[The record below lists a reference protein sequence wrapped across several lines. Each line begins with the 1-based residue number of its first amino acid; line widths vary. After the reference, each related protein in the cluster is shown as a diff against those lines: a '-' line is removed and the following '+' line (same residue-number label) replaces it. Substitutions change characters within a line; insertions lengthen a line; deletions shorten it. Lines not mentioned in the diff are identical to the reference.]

1 MKNIYLDMQ
10 PTWSKKTG
18 IGWYT
23 YKIAEGLVKNKK
35 NCYIGGLFNPLG
47 IRKIER
53 VNGLRYR
60 EMKYFWPY
68 YNYGG
73 IFSKKIFKWNFL
85 SFNRITNTKADIY
98 HFFNFSIPKKIKG
111 NVITTIHDTIHK
123 SIKGVS
129 EFDSLEMDNDI
140 LFALERSQVVITV
153 SNSAKS
159 DIIKY
164 YGKKW
169 ENKIR
174 IVEPGVELEKFNLIV
189 NKERKK
195 EFFQL
200 LELEENDEI
209 IFIVG
214 TLQKRKNIIN
224 IIKAYNLYINK
235 NRNSNL
241 KLILAGSKGYG
252 YDEIEKEYQN
262 SNFKSRIKILDYIT
276 EEQKILLYK
285 LAKIFVFPSLYEG
298 FGMPI
303 VEAMAAGTPVITSNI
318 SSMPEVAG
326 DAALIVNPYSIEEI
340 SSAIEKYDLNEKLRK
355 EKIKLG
361 YNQCQKYT
369 WENSI
374 KKLEEVYSKI

>member
-174 IVEPGVELEKFNLIV
+174 IVEPGVESEKFNLIV

-355 EKIKLG
+355 KKIKLG